1 MTVLGKPSA
10 RLAPGEEGLE
20 EWPETSEASS
30 TAQVPKAECLHRGP
44 DSKRAYGIWRCTPG
58 RVTGKFVTDEV
69 SVITAGKMTLVLE
82 GGARHEV
89 ESGDIRTID
98 DGLQVE

>member
-1 MTVLGKPSA
+1 V
-10 RLAPGEEGLE
+10 
-20 EWPETSEASS
+20 
-30 TAQVPKAECLHRGP
+30 LHRGP

-89 ESGDIRTID
+89 EAGDIRTID